1 VIKIGCVVFHLENLE
16 GALAHYN
23 TKKCLRFPLSKPM
36 KLTADLLHIVLSP
49 NVRAQ
54 LSLRDVWN
62 ELKPDLDVFPV
73 DRSTHNRAIMECMLY
88 APTCGK
94 SVCSAWDSS
103 RITEQL
109 ESITFHNISPWDV
122 FYYAWMSLDAWLA
135 QVWVF
140 KEWQALLRKR
150 AWSFWTGQ
158 PAKWWDWWN
167 RFFHVSMNTLTT
179 TSNLSNTFW
188 MGQSPYVIFSSEGL

>member
-1 VIKIGCVVFHLENLE
+1 
-16 GALAHYN
+16 
-23 TKKCLRFPLSKPM
+23 M
-36 KLTADLLHIVLSP
+36 KLTADLLHIVLLQ

-54 LSLRDVWN
+54 LSLRDAWN
-62 ELKPDLDVFPV
+62 ETYMCPPSSVQ
-73 DRSTHNRAIMECMLY
+73 RNRAVMESMLY

-94 SVCSAWDSS
+94 SVCLAWDSS

-140 KEWQALLRKR
+140 KEWQSLLRKR

-167 RFFHVSMNTLTT
+167 RFFHVSMNILTT

-188 MGQSPYVIFSSEGL
+188 MGQSPYVIFFPLRGYSYC

>member
-1 VIKIGCVVFHLENLE
+1 M
-16 GALAHYN
+16 
-23 TKKCLRFPLSKPM
+23 KP
-36 KLTADLLHIVLSP
+36 TADLLHIVLSP

-140 KEWQALLRKR
+140 KEWQAQLRKR

-158 PAKWWDWWN
+158 PAKWWHWWN
-167 RFFHVSMNTLTT
+167 RFFHVSMKSGQWHADHDIKSIQILESIEILQRPIKIHFKKTVEILKKPVELHR
-179 TSNLSNTFW
+179 NL
-188 MGQSPYVIFSSEGL
+188 